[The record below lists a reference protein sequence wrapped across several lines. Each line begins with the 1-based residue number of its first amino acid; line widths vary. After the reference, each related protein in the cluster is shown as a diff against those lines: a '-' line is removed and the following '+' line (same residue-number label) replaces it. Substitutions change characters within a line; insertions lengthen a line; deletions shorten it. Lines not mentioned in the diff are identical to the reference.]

1 MSIDHHY
8 ERSLCHKDI
17 QCCVRSILCWSH
29 YSCLCPYTKGSL
41 RDVKK
46 LLNKLHQGAITIII
60 IFAVIAL
67 KLEKGLPNFFKFQSI
82 SIIAIRCIRRQETVS
97 IPKFSV
103 KKQNGTISF
112 GIQLMIDARESFNFL
127 KR

>member
-1 MSIDHHY
+1 M
-8 ERSLCHKDI
+8 
-17 QCCVRSILCWSH
+17 
-29 YSCLCPYTKGSL
+29 
-41 RDVKK
+41 
-46 LLNKLHQGAITIII
+46 
-60 IFAVIAL
+60 IFAVIAV
-67 KLEKGLPNFFKFQSI
+67 KLEKGLPNFFKFKSI

-103 KKQNGTISF
+103 KKQNWTISF

>member
-1 MSIDHHY
+1 M
-8 ERSLCHKDI
+8 
-17 QCCVRSILCWSH
+17 
-29 YSCLCPYTKGSL
+29 
-41 RDVKK
+41 
-46 LLNKLHQGAITIII
+46 

-82 SIIAIRCIRRQETVS
+82 STIAIRCIRRQETVS

-103 KKQNGTISF
+103 TISF
-112 GIQLMIDARESFNFL
+112 GIQLMIDAREIFNFL

>member
-1 MSIDHHY
+1 MKEVYVTKIFNAVLGQFCA
-8 ERSLCHKDI
+8 EVITLAFARI
-17 QCCVRSILCWSH
+17 QKALFN
-29 YSCLCPYTKGSL
+29 

-46 LLNKLHQGAITIII
+46 LLNKLHQGAITVIMV
-60 IFAVIAL
+60 FAVIAL

-82 SIIAIRCIRRQETVS
+82 CMIAIRCIRRQETVS

-103 KKQNGTISF
+103 KKQNWTIIF
-112 GIQLMIDARESFNFL
+112 GIQLMNDARESFNFL